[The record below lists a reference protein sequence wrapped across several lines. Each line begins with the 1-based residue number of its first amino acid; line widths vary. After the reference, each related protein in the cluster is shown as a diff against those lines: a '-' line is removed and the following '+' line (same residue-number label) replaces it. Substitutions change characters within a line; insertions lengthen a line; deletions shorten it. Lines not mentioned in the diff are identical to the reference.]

1 MGMLRSMAT
10 ISGFTLMSRLLGF
23 VRDAMIAGY
32 LGKSNA
38 SEAWVAAFRF
48 PNMFRRIFGE
58 GAFNAAFV
66 PIFAGELEA
75 KGKEEAQLFA
85 NRAFTIL
92 ALVLVVGTLIAIPGM
107 RGIMSVFAS
116 GYREIP
122 EKFELTV
129 GLGRITF
136 SYLLCMAL
144 SAHLSG
150 VLNSLRFFAMP
161 AFAPV
166 LLNVIFI
173 VGLSVAVPLLGWAKN
188 AAGVG
193 YVLAWCVF
201 FSGFAQ
207 LFLLFWTCRRK
218 GMPIRFVRPQ
228 WSPRI
233 KRLFLIMGPGIVAA
247 SVQQMNL
254 AFSNWIGSQNDGSNT
269 YIYYSDRIYQLPLG
283 VFGIA
288 LGIVLLPDITRKLRG
303 GREAAAWHTLNRAM
317 EMALLIS
324 LPATVA
330 MLMLPKEIIG
340 TLFERGKFTSADTLQ
355 TALTLMGCAAG
366 LPGYVLIKVL
376 QPGYFAR
383 ENTRRPMQIA
393 ATAVAVDICVS
404 LLLFPHYKH
413 VGLAIAT
420 AVSAWVSVALLGFGL
435 RAHFHPDA
443 QLRGRAWRIVVA
455 SIGMGA
461 ALWACKIPLAGWLS
475 AGFVL
480 KATALSLLVFIGL
493 AIYAILALALKAT
506 SVAEIRRGVS
516 KKKE

>member
-1 MGMLRSMAT
+1 MLRSMAT

-75 KGKEEAQLFA
+75 KGKEEAEIFA

-92 ALVLVVGTLIAIPGM
+92 ALVLMVGTLIAIPGM

-122 EKFELTV
+122 EKFELTI

-166 LLNVIFI
+166 LLNLIFI
-173 VGLSVAVPLLGWAKN
+173 VGLSVAVPVLGWATN
-188 AAGVG
+188 LAGVG

-201 FSGFAQ
+201 ISGFAQ

-218 GMPIRFVRPQ
+218 GMRLRFVRPRIT
-228 WSPRI
+228 PRI

-303 GREAAAWHTLNRAM
+303 GREAAAWHTLNRGM

-324 LPATVA
+324 LPAMVA
-330 MLMLPKEIIG
+330 MLVLPNEIIG
-340 TLFERGKFTSADTLQ
+340 TLFERGKFTPADTLQ
-355 TALTLMGCAAG
+355 TAMTLMGCAAG

-393 ATAVAVDICVS
+393 AVAVTVDICVS

-413 VGLAIAT
+413 IGLAMAT
-420 AVSAWVSVALLGFGL
+420 AVSAWVSVGLLAYGL
-435 RAHFHPDA
+435 RRQVRPDA
-443 QLRGRAWRIVVA
+443 QLRRRLWRIIVA
-455 SIGMGA
+455 STGMGA
-461 ALWACKIPLAGWLS
+461 AVWAAKGLFAGWFAS
-475 AGFVL
+475 GFAL
-480 KATALSLLVFIGL
+480 KACALALVVVFGL
-493 AIYAILALALKAT
+493 AVYAGLALALKAT
-506 SVAEIRRGVS
+506 SLAEMRRGVS
-516 KKKE
+516 REKE